1 MPPRIYLD
9 HNATT
14 PIHPQVEKNLR
25 KYWVQYG
32 NPSSMHSEGRAAR
45 TAIDEARERIAALL
59 KIPRHTI
66 VFTGSGSEANN
77 QIINSVTTR
86 HLIQK
91 QPAHIITSCIEHA
104 CIRNALKQAAQL
116 GVTVTELPVNQDGI
130 VSPEEVRT
138 AIRIDTQLI
147 TIMHANNEIGSIQP
161 IQEIAEIATTH
172 KIPMH
177 TDAVQSLGKMPLN
190 IPHLGVDF
198 ATVSAHKIGGPKG
211 IAALIVR
218 NEEWLSPFIFGGPQE
233 RMLRAGTEAT
243 PLIMAFADAVEI
255 AYATLTD
262 TQQRYIQLKTEFLNW
277 AAAFPEIMMIS
288 TENGLPNTISL
299 AVQGINGDTMV
310 RNMDLNGI
318 AISTGSA
325 CSTGAVDPSHVIS
338 ALGHPEWV
346 TTGAFRVSMGAS
358 TTSEIIQN
366 FQDILSKIIGKNPK
380 R

>member
-1 MPPRIYLD
+1 
-9 HNATT
+9 
-14 PIHPQVEKNLR
+14 
-25 KYWVQYG
+25 
-32 NPSSMHSEGRAAR
+32 
-45 TAIDEARERIAALL
+45 
-59 KIPRHTI
+59 
-66 VFTGSGSEANN
+66 
-77 QIINSVTTR
+77 
-86 HLIQK
+86 
-91 QPAHIITSCIEHA
+91 
-104 CIRNALKQAAQL
+104 
-116 GVTVTELPVNQDGI
+116 
-130 VSPEEVRT
+130 
-138 AIRIDTQLI
+138 
-147 TIMHANNEIGSIQP
+147 
-161 IQEIAEIATTH
+161 
-172 KIPMH
+172 
-177 TDAVQSLGKMPLN
+177 
-190 IPHLGVDF
+190 
-198 ATVSAHKIGGPKG
+198 
-211 IAALIVR
+211 
-218 NEEWLSPFIFGGPQE
+218 
-233 RMLRAGTEAT
+233 MLRAGTEAT

-366 FQDILSKIIGKNPK
+366 FQGILIKIIRNRIPTP
-380 R
+380 